1 MSKQTKKCDFCHT
14 EYEENSN
21 TKVVNSGTSN
31 ICEKCIESLHKI
43 FNKSS
48 YTNNRLIEKK
58 SSEFDS
64 TLTPKKVVS
73 LLNEYV
79 IGQDKAKKTI
89 AVAVYNH
96 YLRINSSLSF
106 EEIGKSN
113 ILMIG
118 PTGSGK
124 TYIAQTI
131 ARKLNIPI
139 VIADATTYSPTA
151 FSGDDVKNIV
161 LDLVR
166 QTDGDIEK
174 AQKGIIFLDEVDKLA
189 SSVES
194 SNNKKGVGEAVQQC
208 LLKMLEGTDISL
220 NNGKSFNTN
229 NVLFICSGAFVG
241 LDEIV
246 NKPKT
251 KSLGFVS
258 SQEDSN
264 EEYKIKT
271 EHLTQYGLVPEFI
284 GRIPVIVKLEK
295 LTLEQIKD
303 IIHKPK
309 NSIFNQFNNIIK
321 IHGSELE
328 FTDSLLNQ
336 IAEKAYNNN
345 TGARGIRGIINDVLE
360 NILYELPDKENIAK
374 IVVDDMFNEPT
385 YISKS

>member
-48 YTNNRLIEKK
+48 NTNNRLIEKK

-385 YISKS
+385 YISNS

>member
-48 YTNNRLIEKK
+48 NTNNGIIEKK

-241 LDEIV
+241 LDDIV

-258 SQEDSN
+258 SQN
-264 EEYKIKT
+264 EPEEECKIKT

-360 NILYELPDKENIAK
+360 DILYELPDKENIAK
-374 IVVDDMFNEPT
+374 IVVDDMRNEPT

>member
-48 YTNNRLIEKK
+48 NTNKLIEKK
-58 SSEFDS
+58 SNEFDS